1 MESYRF
7 LLDLALILIATK
19 LLGLLSRQ
27 FQMPQVVGSLLAG
40 LIFGPAILNL
50 IRETDFID
58 KTSEV
63 GVIVLMF
70 AAGLETDIRN

>member
-1 MESYRF
+1 MDSYRF

-19 LLGLLSRQ
+19 LLGLLSRH
-27 FQMPQVVGSLLAG
+27 SRCRRSSRTAG
-40 LIFGPAILNL
+40 RPYFRTAILNF

-70 AAGLETDIRN
+70 SAGSKRTSGT